1 MKQAQAERI
10 AIVDGLRT
18 PFARQSTVY
27 RDIPAVELGRAVVQ
41 ELLFRQSFPAELVD
55 LVVFGQVIQM
65 PAAPNIAREIVLS
78 AGLPVTTDAYS
89 VTRACATSFQ
99 AIANAAQAIQCGQ
112 SQIAVAGG
120 ADSASVLPI
129 GVSRKLAGVLL
140 DLSKARTVSQKL
152 RLLAALRPRD
162 LLPVA
167 PAVAE
172 YSTGLRMGDTAE
184 QMAKRYH
191 ISREA
196 QDAFAH
202 QSHLA
207 ATQAWT
213 SGVLRDEVMI
223 ARFPPFSQICE
234 EDNTLR
240 KNSLA
245 GSYAQL
251 KPVFDKRHGTVTAA
265 NSTPLTDGAAAVLM
279 MTENRARELGLTP
292 LGFLRSYAFTGNT
305 VQEDMLLG
313 PSYAAPQA
321 LDRAGLALSDLT
333 LIDMHEAFAAQ
344 VLTNL
349 HCFASGDF
357 ARDKLNRTSAI
368 GEVDPARFNVL
379 GGSIAYGH
387 PFAAT
392 GARMV
397 TQTLQ
402 ELKRRGGGFAMTTAC
417 AAGGLGVAMIWE
429 TE

>member
-10 AIVDGLRT
+10 AVVDGLRT

-78 AGLPVTTDAYS
+78 TGLPVTTDAYS

-112 SQIAVAGG
+112 NQIAVAGG

-140 DLSKARTVSQKL
+140 DLSKARKLPQKL
-152 RLLAALRPRD
+152 RLLASLRPRD

-167 PAVAE
+167 LAVAE

-191 ISREA
+191 ISRQA

-202 QSHLA
+202 QSHQA

-213 SGVLRDEVMI
+213 SGVLRDEVMT
-223 ARFPPFSQICE
+223 ARFPPFSQVCE

-240 KNSLA
+240 KNSLR
-245 GSYAQL
+245 QL
-251 KPVFDKRHGTVTAA
+251 CT
-265 NSTPLTDGAAAVLM
+265 
-279 MTENRARELGLTP
+279 TE
-292 LGFLRSYAFTGNT
+292 TG
-305 VQEDMLLG
+305 
-313 PSYAAPQA
+313 
-321 LDRAGLALSDLT
+321 
-333 LIDMHEAFAAQ
+333 I
-344 VLTNL
+344 
-349 HCFASGDF
+349 
-357 ARDKLNRTSAI
+357 
-368 GEVDPARFNVL
+368 
-379 GGSIAYGH
+379 
-387 PFAAT
+387 
-392 GARMV
+392 
-397 TQTLQ
+397 
-402 ELKRRGGGFAMTTAC
+402 
-417 AAGGLGVAMIWE
+417 
-429 TE
+429 